1 MFPPMTENEIRQNLI
16 DAGCDERL
24 IQSYMTAM
32 KANACHKCLRLLER
46 RRCALLDEIHAAE
59 KRLSCLDY
67 LRYQLRKSQ
76 H

>member
-1 MFPPMTENEIRQNLI
+1 MILPMTENEIRQNLI
-16 DAGCDERL
+16 DAGCDDRL
-24 IQSYMTAM
+24 IQSYMAAM
-32 KANACHKCLRLLER
+32 QENDCHQCLRLLEH

-67 LRYQLRKSQ
+67 LRYQLRKSL